1 MQNDAWYAYAKME
14 EKKNYLSKDFI
25 KVIVNIIIE
34 NFIE

>member
-1 MQNDAWYAYAKME
+1 ME